1 MMAQADCG
9 PPGEIDERPRRAFGH
24 VRGKMHGLDGSAVR

>member
-9 PPGEIDERPRRAFGH
+9 PPGEIDERQLRAFGQM
-24 VRGKMHGLDGSAVR
+24 RGKMHGLA